1 MCYDCGRINGHI
13 STLADSQPGLSSSAF
28 AQSLAKTQMFV
39 LFSVCLASGSDSL
52 LRDSSLSLFPVPLPD
67 LPFRL
72 LLLLVCLVCL
82 SLSFSCSVF
91 HSCVSLSVPM
101 SVCLSVPLSVSLS
114 APLFFPFCVCLC
126 AVYCFACLCDAF
138 MCANV
143 SAIASVCMY
152 VCESVRAS
160 VLSVGEIKQKQ
171 KQ

>member
-39 LFSVCLASGSDSL
+39 LFSVCLASGFDSL

-91 HSCVSLSVPM
+91 RSCVSVSVPM
-101 SVCLSVPLSVSLS
+101 SVCLSVPLSVSVS
-114 APLFFPFCVCLC
+114 VPLLLCPSVFPPSMCVSVLFI
-126 AVYCFACLCDAF
+126 VLP
-138 MCANV
+138 V
-143 SAIASVCMY
+143 SATRSCVPM
-152 VCESVRAS
+152 
-160 VLSVGEIKQKQ
+160 
-171 KQ
+171 

>member
-39 LFSVCLASGSDSL
+39 LFSVCLASRSDSL

-72 LLLLVCLVCL
+72 LLLLLCLVCL

-91 HSCVSLSVPM
+91 RSCVSVSVPM
-101 SVCLSVPLSVSLS
+101 SVCLSVPLSVSVSVPLLLCPSVFPPLCVSLCCLLFCLS
-114 APLFFPFCVCLC
+114 LRRVHVCQCECDCECV
-126 AVYCFACLCDAF
+126 YE
-138 MCANV
+138 
-143 SAIASVCMY
+143 VCMCVR
-152 VCESVRAS
+152 VCVR
-160 VLSVGEIKQKQ
+160 VC
-171 KQ
+171 